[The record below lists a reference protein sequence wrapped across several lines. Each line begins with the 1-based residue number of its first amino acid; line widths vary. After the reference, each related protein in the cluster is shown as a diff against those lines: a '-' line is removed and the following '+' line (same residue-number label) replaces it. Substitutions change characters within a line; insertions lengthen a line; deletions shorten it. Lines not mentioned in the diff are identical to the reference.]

1 MKKHIFWLLIGWL
14 CLGVGL
20 ASSQGLRSGEAAIYL
35 KNGDLVVDRIL
46 DISSTR
52 LVLETEN
59 RGEFPLRDLWMIN
72 FVNDKW
78 NFPDERNKI
87 EGGDH
92 YVFLK
97 DGGITSG
104 RITDFSSEQR
114 VFDLDSG
121 EKIAIGRVRRIYFS
135 KNVPN
140 ELMNEVREERTEGTF
155 RSVGPG
161 GDKEIIC
168 EMGWH
173 VLEIDSNTP
182 LKKWRWT
189 SREARCVVANPR
201 RDALLVIKGGANR
214 DIMPNQRVTFR
225 INDLTLDEFIPG
237 ENVFEKSY
245 NIRREMLGDRNEFTL
260 TIAVDRTFIPARV
273 ILRNKDERELGVQIA
288 YIYLFER

>member
-1 MKKHIFWLLIGWL
+1 MKKHILWLLIGWL
-14 CLGVGL
+14 CLGVGP

-78 NFPDERNKI
+78 NFPDERNMI
-87 EGGDH
+87 EGGGH

-114 VFDLDSG
+114 VFDLDTG
-121 EKIAIGRVRRIYFS
+121 EKIAIGRIRRIYFS
-135 KNVPN
+135 KNVPAG
-140 ELMNEVREERTEGTF
+140 LMSEVREERKEGTF
-155 RSVGPG
+155 LSVGPG
-161 GDKEIIC
+161 GDREIVC
-168 EMGWH
+168 ETGWH
-173 VLEIDSNTP
+173 VLESDPNTP

-189 SREARCVVANPR
+189 SREARCLVANPR
-201 RDALLVIKGGANR
+201 RDALLVIKGGANK

-245 NIRREMLGDRNEFTL
+245 NIRREMLGGGDEFTL
-260 TIAVDRTFIPARV
+260 TIVVDRTFIPAKV
-273 ILRNKDERELGVQIA
+273 ILRNKDERELGVQIS